1 MTTRRRNDD
10 ERFRTCSDIPATGQV
25 IRATTAQDLI
35 DSGRSVPT
43 QRGGTAGTPPVQPTV
58 QRNISF
64 GERVIYFANSGI
76 IMGPQRRT
84 NEISGEGRSG
94 FPSDTIDIVVGFNDG
109 GEPCNGQIVNVNAVT
124 DAARM
129 YVSRAVKVDTMFG
142 IARAAAEPEESP
154 LSSVVMKAD
163 TARVIGR
170 QGVKIV
176 TGRAQGVEGAG
187 NSGERNSG
195 GGRYGQS
202 ATIDL
207 IAGNHAGVGTIPFP
221 EVMVPFAKTFMPN
234 FDPNYRHLQPAVM
247 GDNLIICLRTMLDL
261 IQDTVSAQQTMT
273 SAVELVFTTLG
284 VGLNAI
290 PGGQPLGIPCQTV
303 GGILGHYGR
312 DGSWSIGQQIL
323 TIENNF
329 LVPEAQRFICSEH
342 VNLT

>member
-1 MTTRRRNDD
+1 MTSRRRNDD
-10 ERFRTCSDIPATGQV
+10 ERFRTCGADGQI
-25 IRATTAQDLI
+25 IRSTTAQDII
-35 DSGRSVPT
+35 DSGRTVAT
-43 QRGGTAGTPPVQPTV
+43 QRGGTAGTPPVQPAV

-64 GERVIYFANSGI
+64 GERVIYFNNSGI
-76 IMGPQRRT
+76 IMGPQRRS
-84 NEISGEGRSG
+84 NEMTGEGRSG

-142 IARAAAEPEESP
+142 VARKDTEPEESP

-170 QGVKIV
+170 KGVKIV
-176 TGRAQGVEGAG
+176 TGRAQGVEGGGMA
-187 NSGERNSG
+187 GERNAG
-195 GGRYGQS
+195 GGRYEQS

-207 IAGNHAGVGTIPFP
+207 IAGNNTGSESLPFP
-221 EVMVPFAKTFMPN
+221 EIMIPFSRIFLPNWETNYKT
-234 FDPNYRHLQPAVM
+234 LQPAVM
-247 GDNLIICLRTMLDL
+247 GDNLRICLKTMLDI
-261 IQDTVSAQQTMT
+261 IQDIVSAQQTVTM
-273 SAVELVFTTLG
+273 AVELVFTTLG
-284 VGLNAI
+284 VGLTAI

-312 DGSWSIGQQIL
+312 DGNWSIGQQLL
-323 TIENNF
+323 TFENNF
-329 LVPEAQRFICSEH
+329 LVNEAQRFICSEN